1 MWQSVDIVDVIS
13 EHVTLQKKGSL
24 YWCCCPF
31 HSERTP
37 SMAVSKAR
45 GTFTCYGCGAHGDA
59 VEFLQKLDNL
69 SFPEA
74 IERLAKKSGIQI
86 MHDHRERTDEE
97 IEASKHR
104 ESLLAAI
111 AVAQDFKKRFT
122 TIPNI
127 TGPHRLAG
135 EMGAEYF
142 IKKGFR
148 HFAFYGVRGIVW
160 SDERCQGFREAVA
173 RANPAFTFSAL
184 HNNSQNDLWYYDST
198 QLIIWLQSL
207 PKPVAIMACDD
218 NQAYHITEACMQ
230 IDGGGEF
237 PHSGRHCHPG
247 RRQRRNHLPTLVA

>member
-1 MWQSVDIVDVIS
+1 MARVIFLTDFS
-13 EHVTLQKKGSL
+13 EEYARSILLGIARYAKETGQAWTLCKLPLSIRDKFGI
-24 YWCCCPF
+24 
-31 HSERTP
+31 E
-37 SMAVSKAR
+37 AVVEWAKRMKA
-45 GTFTCYGCGAHGDA
+45 DA
-59 VEFLQKLDNL
+59 VIGQFYNTDNVELFLQN
-69 SFPEA
+69 
-74 IERLAKKSGIQI
+74 GI
-86 MHDHRERTDEE
+86 
-97 IEASKHR
+97 
-104 ESLLAAI
+104 I

-127 TGPHRLAG
+127 TAPHRLAG

-218 NQAYHITEACMQ
+218 NQAYHITEACTQ

-237 PHSGRHCHPG
+237 SHPG
-247 RRQRRNHLPTLVA
+247 RYCHLRRRQRRNHLPAFIAESLVAQSGRRTGRL